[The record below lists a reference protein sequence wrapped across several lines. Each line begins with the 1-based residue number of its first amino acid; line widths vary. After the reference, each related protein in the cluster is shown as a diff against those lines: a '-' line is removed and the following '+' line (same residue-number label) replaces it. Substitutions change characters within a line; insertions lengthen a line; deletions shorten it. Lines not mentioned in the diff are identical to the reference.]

1 MWEGCTIISGSD
13 AKIARLSNTVCH
25 QQFVTYFV
33 ISNWN
38 QPFPSAKHTTQASL
52 IKYIIFN
59 LLQKVDLVFLLW
71 HILCVPL
78 RYFVSALSL
87 LPSLPPKF
95 PPECPV
101 AHLPVQLPTTSSH
114 HRHLRDVSAQSCPD
128 GVLMWVKRSNAS
140 SITREWVV
148 HYRGSRS
155 RENENFESTRY
166 PREKESER
174 EK

>member
-78 RYFVSALSL
+78 RICSFFTSKSPAKVPSRVPSRTPTCLAPYYFFPPPPSSRCVCPIMPGWSL
-87 LPSLPPKF
+87 DVGQKVQRVLNYPRVGGSLP
-95 PPECPV
+95 
-101 AHLPVQLPTTSSH
+101 
-114 HRHLRDVSAQSCPD
+114 
-128 GVLMWVKRSNAS
+128 GVKV
-140 SITREWVV
+140 TREWEFRV
-148 HYRGSRS
+148 
-155 RENENFESTRY
+155 NAL
-166 PREKESER
+166 SER
-174 EK
+174 EREREREK